1 MKMFRK
7 EGREIEIL
15 DGDAMD
21 ELYEDEAL
29 DTMYKLENRF
39 HL

>member
-7 EGREIEIL
+7 EGREREIL
-15 DGDAMD
+15 DGDVMD

-29 DTMYKLENRF
+29 DTMHKLENRF